1 MNNNL
6 THHWEGG
13 YLIPDLI
20 QPESPHIGIWGERR
34 RRFLRTHQKLVY
46 DAMLISGTLNSHLEE
61 IERSAEEML
70 DRLMSQMTERE
81 GVTEQLKAGDQML
94 WVQRMNS
101 IRNSAAE
108 VVMNDLIYV

>member
-61 IERSAEEML
+61 V
-70 DRLMSQMTERE
+70 DRNADCLGHGSNGFQNMDALCLVGFVHAQHLR
-81 GVTEQLKAGDQML
+81 VQL
-94 WVQRMNS
+94 
-101 IRNSAAE
+101 
-108 VVMNDLIYV
+108 